1 MNRIRNLFD
10 LSKERSAY
18 ITEDDKTLNVVY
30 QVSSLHL
37 NQNQK
42 EQVSKVR
49 NFDFSNFE
57 GSITI
62 IINGRDINLKISL
75 KESDRKLIF
84 EIFYII
90 AYLLGENLALSYHY
104 KNFPMS
110 VPRGYNFGGYQW
122 NFVNVRKFVLEPIE
136 YIERGLKLIEHSGTV
151 FSQILIP
158 MLQINNIDLLDVRF
172 FGEFVLLEGLSR
184 NKQKN
189 TTIVDRNQD
198 PSNFK
203 KLGSILKGTIE
214 RLSRDTTISEIQ
226 KGQLERKLDLGIVNS
241 RGGTKDKIYEFIDS
255 LGDNF
260 QNYKEDIDIW
270 NKLRSSRIAHG
281 FNSGLTPEDSK
292 TMNKLHEFL
301 SSIVYSEFHG
311 RLLFDQ

>member
-110 VPRGYNFGGYQW
+110 VP
-122 NFVNVRKFVLEPIE
+122 
-136 YIERGLKLIEHSGTV
+136 
-151 FSQILIP
+151 
-158 MLQINNIDLLDVRF
+158 
-172 FGEFVLLEGLSR
+172 
-184 NKQKN
+184 
-189 TTIVDRNQD
+189 
-198 PSNFK
+198 
-203 KLGSILKGTIE
+203 
-214 RLSRDTTISEIQ
+214 
-226 KGQLERKLDLGIVNS
+226 
-241 RGGTKDKIYEFIDS
+241 
-255 LGDNF
+255 
-260 QNYKEDIDIW
+260 
-270 NKLRSSRIAHG
+270 
-281 FNSGLTPEDSK
+281 
-292 TMNKLHEFL
+292 
-301 SSIVYSEFHG
+301 
-311 RLLFDQ
+311 